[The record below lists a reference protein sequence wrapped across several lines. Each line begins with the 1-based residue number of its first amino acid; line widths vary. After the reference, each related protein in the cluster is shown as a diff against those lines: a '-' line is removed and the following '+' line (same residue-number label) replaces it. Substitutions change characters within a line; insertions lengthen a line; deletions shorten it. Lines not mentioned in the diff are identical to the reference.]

1 VYTKFPY
8 SNIVV
13 SLILGFTITAF
24 IMLGIGAHF
33 DSDERIFYYV
43 INSHFISTPF
53 DFPLVN
59 NEFILF
65 NVFLY
70 LNQFVKNIDLYSCS
84 KLLFFASALSIL
96 IYFTNKTC
104 KNKTLKTLSIIV
116 FVLLFIES
124 FVLINHV
131 RSATFFCFVAFTVL
145 FLATKKRHIILFY
158 TLALLAIMQ
167 RIEVS
172 IIHFTIFIIIAIV
185 FGFDKRK
192 FKHSI
197 IILVIG
203 LLSLPT
209 VWAYNQIKFPFVN
222 DFFKYERNLE
232 QNKNILLDND
242 KIQEIFNGNI
252 QNKDDLIAYA
262 NIYFLI
268 DEPHSK
274 IEYLGNYVKH
284 QTLYEYVFKNPD
296 FLNIYIDKLEDIYI
310 ELTENLWNIV
320 VLFLFFLILILH
332 LTSGHNKFFRIS
344 VLLIYMIGLV
354 LGLSVIIGID
364 YRVLQSLLL
373 MPLSLM
379 VLVYFY
385 SNKNS
390 FNINAT
396 LLGVSIFLLMLGVLS
411 VTQTQWK
418 ELQNYHCNSMLLNKY
433 FKEDKQKNTHGG
445 FILDFNHYYALP
457 SKVFSMKDYEGKIFS
472 MAYFEN
478 LPMFKNEKKELIGE
492 GWEKMP
498 VRFNFLIDNHIPI
511 YSDKKVLVF
520 QQSYL
525 KVVHGFDF
533 DIEEEKSFEPIKFSN
548 IDLCKYYLVKAQ

>member
-8 SNIVV
+8 NNIVV
-13 SLILGFTITAF
+13 SLILGFAITAF
-24 IMLGIGAHF
+24 MMLGIGAYF

-43 INSHFISTPF
+43 INSYFISSPF
-53 DFPLVN
+53 DYPLVN
-59 NEFILF
+59 NDFILF
-65 NVFLY
+65 NVL
-70 LNQFVKNIDLYSCS
+70 LHLKQFCQRIDIFSCS

-96 IYFTNKTC
+96 IYFTNKIY
-104 KNKTLKTLSIIV
+104 KNKTLKTLTIIV

-158 TLALLAIMQ
+158 TVALLAIMQ

-185 FGFDKRK
+185 FNLNKK
-192 FKHSI
+192 ILKHSTI
-197 IILVIG
+197 VFLIG
-203 LLSLPT
+203 LSGLSAIWT
-209 VWAYNQIKFPFVN
+209 YNQIKFPFVN

-232 QNKNILLDND
+232 QNKNIILDNA
-242 KIQEIFNGNI
+242 KIQEIFKGNN
-252 QNKDDLIAYA
+252 QDKDDLIAYA

-268 DEPHSK
+268 DEPYSK

-284 QTLYEYVFKNPD
+284 QTLYEYVFENPD

-310 ELTENLWNIV
+310 ELTQNLWNIV
-320 VLFLFFLILILH
+320 VLFLFFLILTLH
-332 LTSGHNKFFRIS
+332 LIRGHNKLFRIS
-344 VLLIYMIGLV
+344 VLLIYMISLM
-354 LGLSVIIGID
+354 LGLSVLIGID

-379 VLVYFY
+379 VLIFFY
-385 SNKNS
+385 GNKNS
-390 FNINAT
+390 FNINAI
-396 LLGVSIFLLMLGVLS
+396 LLGFSIFLLVLGVIT
-411 VTQTQWK
+411 VTRTQWK
-418 ELQNYHCNSMLLNKY
+418 EFENNHTKSILLNNFLKN
-433 FKEDKQKNTHGG
+433 DKKVNINNG
-445 FILDFNHYYALP
+445 FILDFNHYYSLP
-457 SKVFSMKDYEGKIFS
+457 SKIFSMKDFEGKIFS

-478 LPMFKNEKKELIGE
+478 LPMFKKEKKELIGE
-492 GWEKMP
+492 DWKKMP

-525 KVVHGFDF
+525 KVIHGFDF
-533 DIEEEKSFEPIKFSN
+533 DIEEDKSFEPIKFSN
-548 IDLCKYYLVKAQ
+548 IDLIKYYLVKAP